1 LKYSKKFFGFISV
14 LGLLFLIIFFVG
26 CYLKELD
33 SINILASLSSELFL
47 ILVFGGIAF
56 FSIGIIGIVRL
67 RLKNHRNLFTAIAA
81 FAVPTLTFVV
91 VFFGFILIIA
101 PGSFRFPMRS
111 EITKV
116 AVVSNSPLV
125 LSVDVK
131 ALTTRNAYI
140 EGAYILSIDD
150 SSIVTDCYLNPP
162 FFVLPAYSTKTF
174 SFNFNVTIPSGDYIL
189 MLSAWRD
196 AHGSL
201 QFIIP

>member
-1 LKYSKKFFGFISV
+1 MFS
-14 LGLLFLIIFFVG
+14 
-26 CYLKELD
+26 
-33 SINILASLSSELFL
+33 
-47 ILVFGGIAF
+47 GIAF
-56 FSIGIIGIVRL
+56 ITIGIIGIERL
-67 RLKNHRNLFTAIAA
+67 QIKNHKNFFTAIAA
-81 FAVPTLTFVV
+81 FAVPTLTIVV
-91 VFFGFILIIA
+91 VFFAFILIIA

-116 AVVSNSPLV
+116 TVVSNSPLV

-131 ALTTRNAYI
+131 ALTTRNADI
-140 EGAYILSIDD
+140 EGAYILNIDD

-174 SFNFNVTIPSGDYIL
+174 SFNFNETIPSGDYIL

-201 QFIIP
+201 QFTIP